1 MKKLDFGKFFTPM
14 KKLNF
19 RKLLS
24 DYGNVLVLLILCAVM
39 SVATLKEQPATSPF
53 AAKKLAAQVLSE
65 SEKGAKVMVIVR
77 GGSKGEGPKFA
88 ENLEEALGDVGLNVV
103 ANIQGKPRDA
113 RIVLRD
119 HPKDQP
125 LAAVVTDQHR
135 KVLCTEL
142 IPEFAKQNPALAHTK
157 SYSPTKH
164 TWPNFLKIEN
174 LRNIL
179 KQISVVAII
188 AIGMTLVIITGGI
201 DLSVGSLIAFSAVIT
216 ALSIQALGGSD
227 PTTSHLW
234 LGSLVGIL
242 ACAMVGMGTGG
253 LVTVFKVPAFIVTLG
268 VMFIARGLAF
278 LFLPTPEG
286 LAIGNR
292 EEFKWLGSGADF
304 GLHNSVVLMLL
315 LYILAHVMMSRT
327 SIGRF
332 VYAVGGN
339 PEAARLSG
347 VPVKRVLVFV
357 YLLCGLLAG
366 LGGVI
371 TASLEASG
379 TPVAGELVELQVIA
393 AVVVGGTSLAGGK
406 GRIFGTLVGALIIGV
421 IKNGMNL
428 ANIQGKEQDVIFGTV
443 ILIAVLVDQLKA
455 RLR

>member
-1 MKKLDFGKFFTPM
+1 MKKLDFGKFFTPL
-14 KKLNF
+14 KKLDF

-39 SVATLKEQPATSPF
+39 SVATLKEQPATSPS
-53 AAKKLAAQVLSE
+53 AAKELAAQVLSD

-88 ENLEEALGDVGLNVV
+88 ENLEKALEDVGLNVV
-103 ANIQGKPRDA
+103 ANIQGKPREA

-135 KVLCTEL
+135 KVLCSEL
-142 IPEFAKQNPALAHTK
+142 IPEFAEQNPALVHTK
-157 SYSPTKH
+157 SYSPKKH
-164 TWPNFLKIEN
+164 TWPNFLKIKN

-216 ALSIQALGGSD
+216 ALTIQALGGTD

-234 LGSLVGIL
+234 LGSLAGIL
-242 ACAMVGMGTGG
+242 ACALVGMGTGG
-253 LVTVFKVPAFIVTLG
+253 LVTVFKIPAFIVTLG

-286 LAIGNR
+286 LAISNR

-315 LYILAHVMMSRT
+315 LYVLAHVMMNRT
-327 SIGRF
+327 SIGRY

-428 ANIQGKEQDVIFGTV
+428 ANIQGKEQDVIFGAV
-443 ILIAVLVDQLKA
+443 ILVAVLVDQLKA